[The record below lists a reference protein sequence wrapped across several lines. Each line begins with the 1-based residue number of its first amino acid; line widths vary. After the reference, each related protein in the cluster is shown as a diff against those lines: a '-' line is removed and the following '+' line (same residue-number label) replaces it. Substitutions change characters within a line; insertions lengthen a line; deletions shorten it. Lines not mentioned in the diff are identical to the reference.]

1 MKKLWPRISFLL
13 IVAVPFIAL
22 SCGSVTTPKAGLD
35 IVASVSQQTAGS
47 ITFRIGIENTGTKT
61 ETLHFGST
69 QFHDIEVY
77 DRSGHLVWQWS
88 YGLNFLAVL
97 SDLEFPPG
105 ESQSGDTIWYL
116 TGNDQKPIPFGRYT
130 AKIYITSV
138 PPDRRL
144 STVITLTI

>member
-1 MKKLWPRISFLL
+1 MKKGWLRLSFLL
-13 IVAVPFIAL
+13 IVVVPLISL
-22 SCGSVTTPKAGLD
+22 SCSSVTSPQPGLN

-69 QFHDIEVY
+69 QFSDIEVY

-88 YGLNFLAVL
+88 YGLYFLAMV

-105 ESQSGDTIWYL
+105 ESRSGDTVWNL
-116 TGNDQKPIPFGRYT
+116 TGNDQKRIPFGRYT
-130 AKIYITSV
+130 AKIYITTFPRDS
-138 PPDRRL
+138 RL
-144 STVITLTI
+144 STVIELNI